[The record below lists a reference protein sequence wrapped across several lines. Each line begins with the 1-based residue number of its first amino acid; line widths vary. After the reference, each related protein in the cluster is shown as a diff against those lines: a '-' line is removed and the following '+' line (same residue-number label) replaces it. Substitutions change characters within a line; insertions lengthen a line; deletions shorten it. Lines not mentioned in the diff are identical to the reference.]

1 MENAKE
7 NKISASETASHFDK
21 EQERQTELR
30 PEKNLGADKKH
41 TSLKATKLKYEETM
55 TEPLKTL
62 RSIAHHLD
70 PVVTI
75 SEKGTNSM
83 NISEI
88 DRALNDHE
96 LIKIKLSIFDRS
108 SRKKIG
114 SEIALATSSHVVQQI
129 GKTLVLY
136 RQNNLVKPTLS
147 NIHRYRTK

>member
-1 MENAKE
+1 
-7 NKISASETASHFDK
+7 
-21 EQERQTELR
+21 
-30 PEKNLGADKKH
+30 
-41 TSLKATKLKYEETM
+41 M

-108 SRKKIG
+108 SLKKIG
-114 SEIALATSSHVVQQI
+114 NEIALATSSHVVQQI

-147 NIHRYRTK
+147 NIHRYRTQ

>member
-1 MENAKE
+1 
-7 NKISASETASHFDK
+7 
-21 EQERQTELR
+21 
-30 PEKNLGADKKH
+30 
-41 TSLKATKLKYEETM
+41 M

-62 RSIAHHLD
+62 RSIAHHLV

-114 SEIALATSSHVVQQI
+114 NEIALATSSHVVQQI

>member
-1 MENAKE
+1 
-7 NKISASETASHFDK
+7 
-21 EQERQTELR
+21 
-30 PEKNLGADKKH
+30 
-41 TSLKATKLKYEETM
+41 M

-75 SEKGTNSM
+75 SEKGTNPM